1 LAEPEKPGNKDTTDT
16 HFQLDE
22 PTNEDSTNVL
32 IQTVNPQTMEECK
45 DELELEGNT
54 SGVEHAVDGLANADV
69 AEYHE
74 KKANKE
80 ESKVEEANLPEEPTR
95 DSNEKKT
102 KWRSAIDAATGRTY
116 YYVKGTQKVTWEK
129 PSELS
134 RQ

>member
-1 LAEPEKPGNKDTTDT
+1 MGAVTQV
-16 HFQLDE
+16 QLDE
-22 PTNEDSTNVL
+22 PTNEDLANAL
-32 IQTVNPQTMEECK
+32 IQTENSQPMEECK

-69 AEYHE
+69 AEYQE

-80 ESKVEEANLPEEPTR
+80 ESNR

-116 YYVKGTQKVTWEK
+116 YSVKGTQKVTWEK